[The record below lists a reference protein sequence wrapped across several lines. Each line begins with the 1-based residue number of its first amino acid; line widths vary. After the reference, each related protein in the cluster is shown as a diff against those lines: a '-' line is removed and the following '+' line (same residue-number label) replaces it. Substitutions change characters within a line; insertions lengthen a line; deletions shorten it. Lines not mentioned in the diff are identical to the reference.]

1 MRKHQMLE
9 PIDDKVTDRST
20 MPFVGENHGTSGP
33 VHTSF
38 NPWKLDIEDD
48 VVKAVDKVTGYTKK
62 PLDPWGG
69 DHIGFYHTLAAIG
82 RSGKG
87 AGKRS
92 YAARG
97 YLEENFGR
105 PNLKVT
111 TESLVTRVELEGDS
125 ATGATYR
132 SNGKDYTVRAKRE
145 VILCGGT
152 IASPQI
158 LELSGIG
165 DPEVLSKA
173 GVECKIENK
182 AIGENMQDHVVIALV
197 TELEDGTKGLDMLY
211 DPGKIAEFQQMYFE
225 NQNGPLSTTSTVQGF
240 FPYKKFATEE
250 EQAAIIASVENIE
263 AQTPYAKKQRDT
275 VVAHLK
281 DDSSANL
288 QFILVP
294 LTADME
300 QSQEDQSKLWLP
312 IAEGR
317 RHSVTLATCLQYPVS
332 RGHVHI
338 HSSDPEDH
346 PEIDPA
352 YFKHEADL
360 DVLAIG
366 MKFLHRVTQA
376 EPLASKLNGKRSSPR
391 MGLDLTKTEDA
402 KKAVLE
408 WYMTEY
414 HPCGSVAMGDAL
426 DSRLRVKGVKNLRV
440 ADASVFPGN
449 VSGNIMSSV
458 YMVGERAADIIREDW
473 DYAALTT
480 KT

>member
-1 MRKHQMLE
+1 MRKHQILE
-9 PIDDKVTDRST
+9 PIDEKVTDRST

-48 VVKAVDKVTGYTKK
+48 VVKAADKVTGYTKK

-82 RSGKG
+82 RSGKST
-87 AGKRS
+87 GKRS
-92 YAARG
+92 HAARG

-105 PNLKVT
+105 SNLKVT
-111 TESLVTRVELEGDS
+111 TESLVTKIELDGDS

-132 SNGKDYTVRAKRE
+132 SHGKEYTVRAKRE
-145 VILCGGT
+145 VIVCGGT

-182 AIGENMQDHVVIALV
+182 AIGENMQDHVVIGLV
-197 TELEDGTKGLDMLY
+197 TELGDGVEGLDMLY
-211 DPGKIAEFQQMYFE
+211 NPAKLAEFQQMYME
-225 NQNGPLSTTSTVQGF
+225 KGNGPLSTTSTVQGF

-250 EQAAIIASVENIE
+250 EQAAIIASVEKIE

-275 VVAHLK
+275 IIAHLK
-281 DDSSANL
+281 DDTSANL
-288 QFILVP
+288 QFVFVP
-294 LTADME
+294 LTADMNK
-300 QSQEDQSKLWLP
+300 SQEDQSQLWLP
-312 IAEGR
+312 VPEGQK
-317 RHSVTLATCLQYPVS
+317 HSVTLAACLQYPVS
-332 RGHVHI
+332 RGYVHI
-338 HSSDPEDH
+338 RSSNPEDH

-352 YFKHEADL
+352 YLKHEADL
-360 DVLAIG
+360 NVLAAG
-366 MKFLHRVTQA
+366 MKFLDLTSKA
-376 EPLASKLNGKRSSPR
+376 EPFASKLSGKRSSPR
-391 MGLDLTKTEDA
+391 QELDLTKTEDA

-426 DSRLRVKGVKNLRV
+426 DSRLRVKGVKGLRV
-440 ADASVFPGN
+440 ADASIFPGH

-473 DYAALTT
+473 DYAALQA
-480 KT
+480 KG